1 MLIIIKEI
9 QSKMTMRYNFTTTRM
24 DTIFEKY
31 WEDYGEIRTSYIAS
45 EKVKAPQ
52 K

>member
-24 DTIFEKY
+24 VTIFEKY
-31 WEDYGEIRTSYIAS
+31 WEDCGEIRMSYMAS
-45 EKVKAPQ
+45 EKVKW
-52 K
+52 